1 MRLEEVLASSGIFLS
16 GEMRSV
22 EITSVTDDSR
32 QAGPGTLFVAVKG
45 FTTDGH
51 LYIDQAL
58 EKGASAVV
66 SERPRENQTGV
77 VANPSGDNR
86 PLLPVIAANF
96 YRRPWD
102 QLATYGITGTNGKTS
117 TARMLRWILE
127 RNGMST
133 GIMGTVGHIAGGR
146 EAPADMTT
154 PGALEIAG
162 LMRRMVDGGDGCC
175 VMEVSSHALSLGR
188 VETVRFDA
196 AVFTNITQDHL
207 DYHRDMEEY
216 LECKKHLFDL
226 LKEGGSSVVGTYSP
240 GYPDI
245 PGSVTFGTG
254 DTDDYRISD
263 ISASLSVTSF
273 TLTRRGTGLKVR
285 MGIPGVFNVFN
296 AAGAIAA
303 AVERGLDPSDA
314 AGSLKDF
321 PGVPG
326 RFQPV
331 SAGQD
336 FLVAV
341 DYAHTPD
348 ALTRVLEQ
356 AARLTENRVIAVFG
370 AGGDRDSAKRPLM
383 GRIAAGL
390 ADVVVVTSDNPRT
403 EDPRRIIEDIL
414 EGIGPDAGSVLVVE
428 PDRRRAIGRAVDMA
442 ETGDVL
448 IIAGKGHEDYQILGR
463 EKVHFDDREEA
474 FEALR
479 KRLS

>member
-1 MRLEEVLASSGIFLS
+1 MRLDDVLSSSGIPVPP
-16 GEMRSV
+16 EMGSL

-45 FTTDGH
+45 FSTDGH
-51 LYIDQAL
+51 LYIDAAL
-58 EKGASAVV
+58 ENGASAAISDRPCETRSRVV
-66 SERPRENQTGV
+66 P
-77 VANPSGDNR
+77 NPSGDNR
-86 PLLPVIAANF
+86 GLLPVIAANF
-96 YRRPWD
+96 YRRPWER
-102 QLATYGITGTNGKTS
+102 LVTYGITGTNGKTS

-127 RNGMST
+127 SNGMST
-133 GIMGTVGHIAGGR
+133 GIMGTVGHVAGGR
-146 EAPADMTT
+146 EIQAGMTT
-154 PGALEIAG
+154 PGALETAG
-162 LMRRMVDGGDGCC
+162 LMRRMVDAGDGCC

-188 VETVRFDA
+188 VESVRFDA

-240 GYPDI
+240 GHPEI

-254 DTDDYRISD
+254 ETDDYRISD
-263 ISASLSVTSF
+263 MAASISGTSF
-273 TLTRRGTGLKVR
+273 TLTCRGLGIGVR
-285 MGIPGVFNVFN
+285 MGIPGAFNAYN
-296 AAGAIAA
+296 AAGALA
-303 AVERGLDPSDA
+303 AVIERGLDPGGA
-314 AGSLKDF
+314 AASLEDF

-348 ALTRVLEQ
+348 ALMRVLEQ
-356 AARLTENRVIAVFG
+356 AAVLTENRVIAVFG
-370 AGGDRDSAKRPLM
+370 AGGDRDSAKRPVM

-403 EDPRRIIEDIL
+403 EDPVLIIDDIL
-414 EGIGPDAGSVLVVE
+414 EGIGSEAGSILVVE
-428 PDRRRAIGRAVDMA
+428 PDRRRAIGRAVAMA
-442 ETGDVL
+442 ETGDVV

-479 KRLS
+479 RRLS